1 MVVVAACGESRVV
14 NLLGNYVVR
23 TVLAYTGLVTLV
35 LAALGVLFLFV
46 GQQDDIGRGSY
57 TASQAMLFVALN
69 LPGYLFQLLPVAALI
84 GALLGLGNLARGS
97 ELVVMRASGITTA
110 QFCRWLGVA
119 GILLAALMFLVGE
132 FVAPPLG
139 KYARQ
144 MKAFSKYSEFS
155 FAGSHGTWVRD
166 GDTVISVDQQSAS
179 ARYGG
184 VQVFRFG
191 PGRKLLSVG
200 RAETAS
206 VGGDNR
212 WQLQDYAET
221 RFKDSGTEADRVPQE
236 EVHSTLS
243 PEFLGLAVVEP
254 DAMGLR
260 DLMSYVDHLQRNDL
274 DPTRFQIAFW
284 ARIARMTALALVVIL
299 ALPFA
304 LGPMRSSGQG
314 ARTVIGILIG
324 AGFVLLS
331 QTVESGGQLFGLP
344 PWLVGWITTAG
355 LAALTSV
362 LLWRTR

>member
-1 MVVVAACGESRVV
+1 
-14 NLLGNYVVR
+14 
-23 TVLAYTGLVTLV
+23 VTLV
-35 LAALGVLFLFV
+35 LAALGALFLFI
-46 GQQDDIGRGSY
+46 GQQGDIGKGSY
-57 TASQAMLFVALN
+57 TASQAMLFVALS

-97 ELVVMRASGITTA
+97 EILVMRASGITTA

-144 MKAFSKYSEFS
+144 MKAFSKFSEFS
-155 FAGSHGTWVRD
+155 FAGSRGTWVRD
-166 GDTVISVDQQSAS
+166 GDTVIGVEQQSAS
-179 ARYGG
+179 ASYGG
-184 VQVFRFG
+184 VHFFRFG
-191 PGRKLLSVG
+191 PDRKLLSVG

-206 VGGDNR
+206 VGEDNR
-212 WQLQDYAET
+212 WQLRNYAET
-221 RFKDSGTEADRVPQE
+221 RFRDSGTEASRVPKE
-236 EVHSTLS
+236 EVRSTLS

-260 DLMSYVDHLQRNDL
+260 DLVSYVDHLRRNDL
-274 DPTRFQIAFW
+274 DPVRFQTAFW
-284 ARIARMTALALVVIL
+284 ARIARMTALVLVVIL

-304 LGPMRSSGQG
+304 LGPVRSSGQG

-324 AGFVLLS
+324 AGFVLFS
-331 QTVESGGQLFGLP
+331 QTMESGGQLFGLP
-344 PWLVGWITTAG
+344 PWLVGWLPTAG
-355 LAALTSV
+355 LAALTGV